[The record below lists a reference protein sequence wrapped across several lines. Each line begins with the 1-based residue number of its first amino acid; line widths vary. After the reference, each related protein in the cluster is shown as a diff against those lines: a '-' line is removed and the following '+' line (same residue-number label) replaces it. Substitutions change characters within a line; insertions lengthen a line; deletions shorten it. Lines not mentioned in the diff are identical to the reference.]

1 MTIANGTLLHCRGG
15 REPPHLAPGDSC
27 GKRDGAQRILDIQ
40 AYDVH
45 HRTPLVIGSKEDVEE
60 YLSFYK

>member
-1 MTIANGTLLHCRGG
+1 LPTGLSSIAEAAESR
-15 REPPHLAPGDSC
+15 RISPGDSC
-27 GKRDGAQRILDIQ
+27 GKRDGALRILDIL
-40 AYDVH
+40 ASDLH